1 MAPPETL
8 EVDYNETVRD
18 VLSKALEIFRIS
30 VSMASTSLNFHYKSL
45 ILSMYVHMSPPHVCL
60 IFGCVMCC
68 SSNVQICLHS
78 RLFIE

>member
-30 VSMASTSLNFHYKSL
+30 VSNND
-45 ILSMYVHMSPPHVCL
+45 MS
-60 IFGCVMCC
+60 
-68 SSNVQICLHS
+68 
-78 RLFIE
+78 FIQNT